1 MDKRWLDLRWPV
13 TVLLLGAM
21 GFVLLARS
29 SRHPIQL
36 RLEVSFSKPVTVGG
50 TLQHDLVMEQPVLV
64 RMREAM
70 PVVLR
75 MTHPK
80 PLNVEVGQKKPM
92 EVQVE
97 QQKPMEVQ
105 VEEQKPMEVQVQ
117 PEGAVKVRLGL

>member
-50 TLQHDLVMEQPVLV
+50 PCN
-64 RMREAM
+64 
-70 PVVLR
+70 
-75 MTHPK
+75 MTSSWRSRCWS
-80 PLNVEVGQKKPM
+80 
-92 EVQVE
+92 
-97 QQKPMEVQ
+97 
-105 VEEQKPMEVQVQ
+105 
-117 PEGAVKVRLGL
+117 A

>member
-36 RLEVSFSKPVTVGG
+36 RLEVNFSKPVTVAG

-64 RMREAM
+64 RMREAV
-70 PVVLR
+70 PIQLR

-80 PLNVEVGQKKPM
+80 PLNVEVSQK
-92 EVQVE
+92 
-97 QQKPMEVQ
+97 KPMEVQ

-117 PEGAVKVRLGL
+117 PEGSVKVRLGL